1 MYLAAEAGGNTYRF
15 PQKNE
20 KLSDQIQLRDRL
32 HRAIERQELKVFY
45 QPLVS
50 GETGRIIG
58 AEALLRWFRPE
69 AGYVSPEFFVPMLEE
84 AGLAVRVGDWVLR
97 TALERN
103 MEWRKEFDSDLFVA
117 VNYCGAQV
125 ADEMAVE
132 KVESLMKAMTFDPHY
147 LNLEISETTL
157 MKDAPAGLTLLH
169 RFNDLG
175 IRLSMDNF
183 GTGYSSLSYLNRFP
197 IDSIKIDRSFIQD
210 TPNDTEAVAITRTII
225 AMAHALNLKVVA
237 AGVENASQVSFLRRA
252 RCNVLQGY
260 RFSQGVSAEEFA
272 LLLAEN
278 QKAGAL
284 FPESDGSDRLHLVG

>member
-1 MYLAAEAGGNTYRF
+1 
-15 PQKNE
+15 
-20 KLSDQIQLRDRL
+20 
-32 HRAIERQELKVFY
+32 
-45 QPLVS
+45 
-50 GETGRIIG
+50 
-58 AEALLRWFRPE
+58 
-69 AGYVSPEFFVPMLEE
+69 
-84 AGLAVRVGDWVLR
+84 
-97 TALERN
+97 
-103 MEWRKEFDSDLFVA
+103 